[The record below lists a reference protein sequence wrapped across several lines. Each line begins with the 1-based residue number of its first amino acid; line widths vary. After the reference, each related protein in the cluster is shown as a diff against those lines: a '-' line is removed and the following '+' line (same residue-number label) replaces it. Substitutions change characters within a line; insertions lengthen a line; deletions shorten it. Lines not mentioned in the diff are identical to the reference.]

1 MNMLINAKSSH
12 IEQPFQAVD
21 MTDSSG
27 QGLPQSAKFSE
38 LFASMFTGVKGKELS
53 ADKSVVQLDEES
65 NLLLTPSLNESLEGA
80 VLPSGLTLATEMEV
94 NVLND
99 VSDMAIA
106 ELPGLVTLQE
116 KVLSS
121 GSEVGQNS
129 LTLSDSNIMGVVS
142 KVLENQGGMPK
153 TPLSD
158 DQVTVSEKML
168 SDPYLSAMNSVQESG
183 ELIEPA
189 SSLEGGHD
197 INVNYKVDN
206 GSIDIEVAKPV
217 NQVGETVIDGQEEFV
232 QAGLV
237 NNQNVAVNS
246 QGMTNVTSTHG
257 QTAVSVPPAN
267 TQSSVVNSSTHS
279 SSATQ
284 WSSSGSEMAQSS
296 NPSQNSAQSNSH
308 NHPQQSF
315 SSPQQSMQFQEQ
327 RAQNLEQKMIVNAVD
342 ESLSKV
348 ESKDGLL
355 GVDLLSTERRGQL
368 PLGLQTIAV
377 PVKSPQWGQA
387 LGQRVVFMAN
397 NQVQQAQITLN
408 PEKLGPVQVKLHMD
422 KEQQMHVTMNAQ
434 HLTTRE
440 AMESALPRLREMLE
454 QSGINLASVDIG
466 EHSNFAQ
473 NKEGSAGGNSMSL
486 SQDESDIEPSENTM
500 TQNAITT
507 DNIVDFYA

>member
-1 MNMLINAKSSH
+1 MLINAKSSH
-12 IEQPFQAVD
+12 VEQPFQAVD
-21 MTDSSG
+21 MTDSG

-38 LFASMFTGVKGKELS
+38 LFASMFNGVKGKELS

-65 NLLLTPSLNESLEGA
+65 NLLLTASLNDSLEGA
-80 VLPSGLTLATEMEV
+80 VLPASGLALVTEMDV

-106 ELPGLVTLQE
+106 KLPGLVTLQE

-142 KVLENQGGMPK
+142 KVLENQGEMPK
-153 TPLSD
+153 IPLSD
-158 DQVTVSEKML
+158 DQVAVSEKML
-168 SDPYLSAMNSVQESG
+168 SDPYLSAMNSVHENG
-183 ELIEPA
+183 ELIESV

-197 INVNYKVDN
+197 INVNYKVDD
-206 GSIDIEVAKPV
+206 GSIDIDVAKPV

-246 QGMTNVTSTHG
+246 QGMTNVTSAHG
-257 QTAVSVPPAN
+257 QTAVSVPPGN
-267 TQSSVVNSSTHS
+267 TQSSVVSSSTHS

-296 NPSQNSAQSNSH
+296 NPSQNSAQSNSQ
-308 NHPQQSF
+308 NNPQQSF
-315 SSPQQSMQFQEQ
+315 SSPQQSMQFKEQ
-327 RAQNLEQKMIVNAVD
+327 RAQNLEQKMIVNTVD

-355 GVDLLSTERRGQL
+355 GVDMLSTERRGQL
-368 PLGLQTIAV
+368 PLGLQTIVV

-466 EHSNFAQ
+466 EHSNFSQ

-486 SQDESDIEPSENTM
+486 PQDESDIELSENTM